1 MEYLIIVLGSYL
13 LGSIPFGF
21 ILTKIFLKKD
31 IRNIGSGNIGATNA
45 LRTGNKLLG
54 YATLILDITKAILP
68 ILYVKF
74 NYPDY
79 IFVASLSAFLG
90 HVFPIWL
97 KFKGGKGV
105 ATYVGILFSI
115 NLILGSIFVV
125 SWVVTF
131 LISKYSSLSSLM
143 ASLIVPIY
151 LIIFENYNSIF
162 FIIMF
167 VLIFYTHR
175 ENVKRLKN
183 KEESKTK
190 IYWFDYQKLLANLIN
205 NESCCCRKSS

>member
-1 MEYLIIVLGSYL
+1 MEYLIIAIGSYL

-21 ILTKIFLKKD
+21 ILTKVFLKKD
-31 IRNIGSGNIGATNA
+31 IRDIGSGNIGATNA
-45 LRTGNKLLG
+45 LRTGNKSLG
-54 YATLILDITKAILP
+54 YATLILDISKAILP
-68 ILYVKF
+68 VLYVKF

-79 IFVASLSAFLG
+79 IFIASLCAFLG

-105 ATYVGILFSI
+105 ATYIGILFSI
-115 NLILGSIFVV
+115 NLTFGLIFIT

-131 LISKYSSLSSLM
+131 VISKYSSLSSLV
-143 ASLIVPIY
+143 ASLLVPIY
-151 LIIFENYNSIF
+151 LIIFQNYDSIF

-167 VLIFYTHR
+167 VLIFYTHK

-190 IYWFDYQKLLANLIN
+190 IY
-205 NESCCCRKSS
+205 

>member
-1 MEYLIIVLGSYL
+1 MEIIVISILSYL
-13 LGSIPFGF
+13 MGSIPFGF

-31 IRNIGSGNIGATNA
+31 IRGIGSGNIGATNA
-45 LRTGNKLLG
+45 LRTGNKSLG
-54 YATLILDITKAILP
+54 YGTLFLDVIKAVIP
-68 ILYVKF
+68 VIYVKL

-79 IFVASLSAFLG
+79 IFIASLCTFLG

-115 NLILGSIFVV
+115 NLTIGFIFIGV
-125 SWVVTF
+125 WFFTF
-131 LISKYSSLSSLM
+131 LISKYSSLSSLFG
-143 ASLIVPIY
+143 SLSIPIY
-151 LIIFENYNSIF
+151 LF
-162 FIIMF
+162 FFTNQNLVFFSIMF
-167 VLIFYTHR
+167 ILIFYTHR

-190 IYWFDYQKLLANLIN
+190 IY
-205 NESCCCRKSS
+205 